1 MRRRMGSGSRFR
13 GGGSNVARMPANPLV
28 RFAESFAPGLSHK
41 QPRWRRH
48 IAAAIGCLVCSAGL
62 PPLAGQPYKP
72 APDTTPP
79 ATGHYDWTPGAPNA
93 PIGIARGINP
103 GRVVWA
109 RDPAATRWAG
119 NWKQNS
125 DQYWTDGNTDQ
136 GRVEAML
143 SAALRSLTGAA
154 TDEAAWTAL
163 FRYHNHQVSG
173 SDQRGYQTGEIVAVK
188 INLNNSEKPDKADN
202 KIDASPQVVMAM
214 VRQLVNQAHVPPGD
228 IIVYDARRFMTPAI
242 LAKVWGEYRDVRF
255 VQVSEAQA
263 SQPNNPAFGDHHG
276 LEAADWVQG
285 VTYSGDTF
293 KDAML
298 IPRQILD
305 AAYLVN
311 LALLKDHSY
320 PYDTMENGDEGQT
333 AVTMCGK
340 NHFGSIKGTPELHAD
355 INTSKRGVKNAYSPM
370 VDLAA
375 SPNLGGKTVLYMLD
389 GLYSGRKWRSYPQHF
404 PNPPFNNRV
413 EPYENPDWPAS
424 LFVSQDGVAIDSVG
438 LDVMY
443 SQTKNN
449 IDPVYGKPRILIRE
463 NADDYMVEMADP
475 GHAPSG
481 THYVQGGNPVPSLGV
496 HEHWDSDATRRYS
509 RNLDPVNGRGIEL
522 VFLPMGEAKPAAAAT
537 APAALPGKGL
547 SQHSFLYAGES
558 KRERL
563 FIVRDGVIAWSYEH
577 PGKGEI
583 SDAVLMSNGDILFAH
598 QFGITEVDAGKKVVW
613 NFDAPPNTEIHT
625 AQPIG
630 RDRVVFI
637 ENGDPAKLLVMN
649 KVTGAIEREFAL
661 AVRNPKSI
669 HGHFRHARLTEAGTI
684 LVAHMDLAKVCEYDL
699 AGTVLWSMYVP
710 GGVWSATPLKNGN
723 ILLAGGKAVR
733 EVNRNKE
740 TVWQWAPA
748 DTPDF
753 PVTSLQLAARL
764 PNGNTIINNW
774 SNEWSGNVNLSNP
787 PIQAIEVTP
796 DRKVV
801 WALRSWTA
809 PADLGPATTIQ
820 VLDEPSAPENVRF
833 GEITGAP
840 AS

>member
-1 MRRRMGSGSRFR
+1 
-13 GGGSNVARMPANPLV
+13 
-28 RFAESFAPGLSHK
+28 
-41 QPRWRRH
+41 
-48 IAAAIGCLVCSAGL
+48 
-62 PPLAGQPYKP
+62 
-72 APDTTPP
+72 
-79 ATGHYDWTPGAPNA
+79 
-93 PIGIARGINP
+93 
-103 GRVVWA
+103 
-109 RDPAATRWAG
+109 
-119 NWKQNS
+119 
-125 DQYWTDGNTDQ
+125 
-136 GRVEAML
+136 
-143 SAALRSLTGAA
+143 
-154 TDEAAWTAL
+154 
-163 FRYHNHQVSG
+163 
-173 SDQRGYQTGEIVAVK
+173 
-188 INLNNSEKPDKADN
+188 
-202 KIDASPQVVMAM
+202 
-214 VRQLVNQAHVPPGD
+214 
-228 IIVYDARRFMTPAI
+228 
-242 LAKVWGEYRDVRF
+242 
-255 VQVSEAQA
+255 
-263 SQPNNPAFGDHHG
+263 
-276 LEAADWVQG
+276 
-285 VTYSGDTF
+285 
-293 KDAML
+293 
-298 IPRQILD
+298 
-305 AAYLVN
+305 
-311 LALLKDHSY
+311 
-320 PYDTMENGDEGQT
+320 
-333 AVTMCGK
+333 
-340 NHFGSIKGTPELHAD
+340 
-355 INTSKRGVKNAYSPM
+355 
-370 VDLAA
+370 
-375 SPNLGGKTVLYMLD
+375 
-389 GLYSGRKWRSYPQHF
+389 
-404 PNPPFNNRV
+404 
-413 EPYENPDWPAS
+413 
-424 LFVSQDGVAIDSVG
+424 
-438 LDVMY
+438 
-443 SQTKNN
+443 
-449 IDPVYGKPRILIRE
+449 
-463 NADDYMVEMADP
+463 
-475 GHAPSG
+475 
-481 THYVQGGNPVPSLGV
+481 
-496 HEHWDSDATRRYS
+496 
-509 RNLDPVNGRGIEL
+509 
-522 VFLPMGEAKPAAAAT
+522 MGEAKPAAAAT

-699 AGTVLWSMYVP
+699 AGTVLWSMDVP